1 VKELNEL
8 LVILQVSRLH
18 LRITAER
25 ELIPKY
31 PIHRLKR
38 KRMKNVRSVYLP
50 LKRRSKLAL

>member
-31 PIHRLKR
+31 PIHRLRRR
-38 KRMKNVRSVYLP
+38 KMKNARSVSLP
-50 LKRRSKLAL
+50 LRRRSKLVL